1 MIGRL
6 VSHYRILEKLG
17 EGGMGVVYKAL
28 DTTLGRTVAL
38 KFISASAATDESM
51 KQRLVRE
58 AKACAALNHPNIT
71 TVYEF
76 VQSEEHE
83 FIAIEFIE
91 GKTLSK
97 VLETKQFALIEAFPM
112 ALQLLDGLEA
122 AHRKGVIHRDLKA
135 SNIMLDTNGRVKIMD
150 FGLAK
155 LARGSMLTQPGST
168 VGTAAY
174 MSPEQARGEETDH
187 RTDIYSLGVVLYQLL
202 TGKLP
207 FDNPHYLAVLY
218 AVVNQDPKPLREL
231 NPAIPAELEN
241 IVLKAMAKDPD
252 RRFQSCAV
260 MARSLLEVSEAIGGA
275 NSMRRQYRH
284 LIGSE
289 AGTSTET
296 GPVTSARWSSRSE
309 VLKYIVPGLVVVLA
323 IAYAIVRMVPS
334 HQNSISDARKL
345 AKVHVDSALALMKE
359 NNSAMAF
366 QELQS
371 AVRADSTYGSAWANL
386 AVLNIWENRLDLAV
400 KQCRKAV
407 ALDRKNSSPACY
419 NLAYAFE
426 EIGNNEEALAW
437 YSEAIMT
444 DSSFTPA
451 YCALANLYVKSNR
464 PEEAVRLLVRFER
477 LNPDLPMRWL
487 VDRSY
492 GRAHLA
498 LHNYSRAKEVL
509 EESQQLQPNQPETLF
524 LLASA
529 YEALKMTKES
539 VVKWQEYARTEK
551 DPAKLA
557 EALLHVEK
565 LRKKTR

>member
-1 MIGRL
+1 MIGT
-6 VSHYRILEKLG
+6 VISHYRILEKLG

-38 KFISASAATDESM
+38 KFVSASAAGDESM

-71 TVYEF
+71 TVYEY

-91 GKTLSK
+91 GKTLNQL
-97 VLETKQFALIEAFPM
+97 LESKQFQLVESFSI

-135 SNIMLDTNGRVKIMD
+135 SNIMLEADGRVKIMD

-155 LARGSMLTQPGST
+155 LTQGSMLTQPGST

-218 AVVNQDPKPLREL
+218 AVVNVDPRPLREL
-231 NPAIPAELEN
+231 DPAIPAELEN

-284 LIGSE
+284 LVGSGSGVSIE
-289 AGTSTET
+289 AGAVKNAQWI
-296 GPVTSARWSSRSE
+296 PRS
-309 VLKYIVPGLVVVLA
+309 VILRYGVPGLLVVLA
-323 IAYAIVRMVPS
+323 IAYAIVRMLPS
-334 HQNSISDARKL
+334 QQDNVSEARKL

-359 NNSAMAF
+359 NNSAMAL

-386 AVLNIWENRLDLAV
+386 AVLNIRGKRLDLAV
-400 KQCRKAV
+400 QQCRKAV

-444 DSSFTPA
+444 DSTLTPA
-451 YCALANLYVKSNR
+451 YSALANLYVKSDR
-464 PEEAVRLLVRFER
+464 PEEAIRLLVRFER

-487 VDRSY
+487 LDRSY
-492 GRAHLA
+492 GKAHLA
-498 LHNYSRAKEVL
+498 LHNYARAKEVL
-509 EESQQLQPNQPETLF
+509 EESQQLQPNEPETLF

-539 VVKWQEYARTEK
+539 IAKWQEYGKTEK

-557 EALLHVEK
+557 EALLHIER
-565 LRKKTR
+565 LRKKSR